1 MSHAISPTAAGHGHD
16 LGHAHDPNLAH
27 HFETPAQQYASAK
40 TGMWVFLATEILM
53 FGGLFCAYAVYRANH
68 PEVFLYAH
76 EYLDKYLGF
85 INTCVLL
92 LSSFTMAMAVRCAQL
107 GQTRAVVLFCALTLL
122 GGFGFMGIKAV
133 EYHKKWSHN
142 LWIGEANEYNPN
154 FQGQRH
160 LGHETAGE
168 ASHSAA
174 APSSAAHA
182 EPAQP
187 SAANAE
193 PAESGDTH
201 SGSASSSAASAV
213 QRTPTALVTST
224 PGTWGWNDPNAGS
237 ADEAKIKPNYQVLP
251 GTIQDA
257 NAAAKTHHLT
267 YADLRETDRDR
278 VFSFFSIYFA
288 MTGLHGLHV
297 LVGMGLITWVM
308 IKASSG
314 IFGPNYFTP
323 VDLVGLYWHLVDLIW
338 IFLFPLL
345 YLIH

>member
-1 MSHAISPTAAGHGHD
+1 LSQAITPTASIHSHGDDH
-16 LGHAHDPNLAH
+16 GHAHDPNLAH

-76 EYLDKYLGF
+76 EYLDKWLGF

-92 LSSFTMAMAVRCAQL
+92 ISSFTMAMAVRCAQL
-107 GQTRAVVLFCALTLL
+107 GQTRGVVLLCALTLL

-154 FQGQRH
+154 FQGERH
-160 LGHETAGE
+160 LGHEASASST
-168 ASHSAA
+168 SHSPAA
-174 APSSAAHA
+174 SVGHVSAAHT
-182 EPAQP
+182 EPAKP
-187 SAANAE
+187 
-193 PAESGDTH
+193 
-201 SGSASSSAASAV
+201 
-213 QRTPTALVTST
+213 ALVATT
-224 PGTWGWNDPNAGS
+224 PGTWGWSDPNAGS
-237 ADEAKIKPNYQVLP
+237 GDEAKIKPKYETLP
-251 GTIQDA
+251 TTINDA

-314 IFGPNYFTP
+314 IFGPSYFTP

>member
-1 MSHAISPTAAGHGHD
+1 MSQAITQIAPAHGEDH
-16 LGHAHDPNLAH
+16 GHAHDPNLAH

-76 EYLDKYLGF
+76 EYLDKWLGF

-92 LSSFTMAMAVRCAQL
+92 VSSFTMAMAVRCAQL
-107 GQTRAVVLFCALTLL
+107 GQTRGVVVLCALTLL
-122 GGFGFMGIKAV
+122 GGLGFMGIKAV

-154 FQGQRH
+154 FQGERH
-160 LGHETAGE
+160 LGHEA
-168 ASHSAA
+168 ASGAA
-174 APSSAAHA
+174 ATDAGHDSPAPADHGHVAHGD
-182 EPAQP
+182 PA
-187 SAANAE
+187 
-193 PAESGDTH
+193 
-201 SGSASSSAASAV
+201 
-213 QRTPTALVTST
+213 TPTRIPTT
-224 PGTWGWNDPNAGS
+224 PGTWGWHDPNAGS
-237 ADEAKIKPNYQVLP
+237 GDEAKIRPAYEALP
-251 GTIQDA
+251 GTIRDD

-267 YADLRETDRDR
+267 YAQLRETDRER

-308 IKASSG
+308 VKASGG

-323 VDLVGLYWHLVDLIW
+323 VDLVGLYWHLVDLVW